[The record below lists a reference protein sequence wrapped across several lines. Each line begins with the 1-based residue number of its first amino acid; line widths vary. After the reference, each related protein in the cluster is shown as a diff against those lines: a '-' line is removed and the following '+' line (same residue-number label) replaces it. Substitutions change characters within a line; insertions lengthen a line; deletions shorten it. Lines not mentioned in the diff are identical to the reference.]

1 MFVLYDSKKKSH
13 SQTTTTTTQ
22 VPKIQDGDDAIP
34 FVSES
39 SESIGVSFR
48 DVNFSYPGGRQVL
61 DNLSFDVEPGSKV
74 AIVGPSGCGKSTI
87 LRLLFRFF
95 EPDTGSISFDG
106 HDVNDLTIQSVRDHI
121 AVVPQ
126 DTVRSIFMN
135 RALQKRNNQNHDTG
149 TLQQHSFL

>member
-1 MFVLYDSKKKSH
+1 MFENEEEKFTD

-95 EPDTGSISFDG
+95 EPDTGSISFGG

-121 AVVPQ
+121 AVVRG
-126 DTVRSIFMN
+126 VRARSARISIKS
-135 RALQKRNNQNHDTG
+135 LKYCEYHIIT
-149 TLQQHSFL
+149 HS

>member
-1 MFVLYDSKKKSH
+1 M
-13 SQTTTTTTQ
+13 
-22 VPKIQDGDDAIP
+22 PKIQDDDDAIP

-95 EPDTGSISFDG
+95 EPDTGSISFGG

-126 DTVRSIFMN
+126 DTVRSVFDI
-135 RALQKRNNQNHDTG
+135 RSKEREREKNNDTM
-149 TLQQHSFL
+149 

>member
-1 MFVLYDSKKKSH
+1 M
-13 SQTTTTTTQ
+13 
-22 VPKIQDGDDAIP
+22 
-34 FVSES
+34 
-39 SESIGVSFR
+39 
-48 DVNFSYPGGRQVL
+48 L
-61 DNLSFDVEPGSKV
+61 DNLNFDVEPGSVV

-95 EPDTGSISFDG
+95 EPDTGSISFGG

>member
-1 MFVLYDSKKKSH
+1 M
-13 SQTTTTTTQ
+13 
-22 VPKIQDGDDAIP
+22 
-34 FVSES
+34 
-39 SESIGVSFR
+39 
-48 DVNFSYPGGRQVL
+48 NFSYPGGRQVL

-95 EPDTGSISFDG
+95 EPDTGSISFGG
-106 HDVNDLTIQSVRDHI
+106 HDVNDLMIQSVRDHI

-126 DTVRSIFMN
+126 DTVRSVLMN
-135 RALQKRNNQNHDTG
+135 RALQKRNHQNHDTG